1 MYIGLRWGVGMRI
14 TRKVFLDLAIYMV
27 GFGTAVGLVFPYF
40 VMYFNVP
47 KSIAK
52 STEFVFACIVAGI
65 LVGFVN
71 MIIVRLVIE
80 NRFKIMSDKMSSVE
94 KKLRSTILS
103 SNKSYFNIEDSK
115 IPITS
120 KDEIGRNAEIY
131 NKLVETLSLTIYSEE
146 LSSDLSL
153 TSIVEK
159 GLEKLLHITH
169 SSAGC
174 ILIQRASSL
183 SVASNLGILQADT
196 LENNDQVRQVL
207 NTCKGRILK
216 LPHSITASV
225 VLTEFTPNEV
235 MLEPIVSNNRA
246 IGVILL
252 ASTKSYNDSTLKN
265 RVAIVNVNLS
275 RAINN
280 AIAHDKVKRLAA
292 SDYLT
297 EVYNKRFGMIRLQEE
312 LDISK
317 RSKKPLCIVMF
328 DLDHF
333 KKVNDLYGHLAG
345 DKVLIQVAKLAQA
358 EIRNS
363 DVLFRFGGEEFLIV
377 LRNTT
382 ASDAYQLAERIRLKV
397 ESQPILY
404 NEKKIHI
411 TSSFGV
417 ACTHNKELDD
427 LNALLSTVDQALYQ
441 SKTLGRNR
449 TTVAKSDKA

>member
-1 MYIGLRWGVGMRI
+1 
-14 TRKVFLDLAIYMV
+14 
-27 GFGTAVGLVFPYF
+27 
-40 VMYFNVP
+40 
-47 KSIAK
+47 
-52 STEFVFACIVAGI
+52 
-65 LVGFVN
+65 
-71 MIIVRLVIE
+71 
-80 NRFKIMSDKMSSVE
+80 
-94 KKLRSTILS
+94 
-103 SNKSYFNIEDSK
+103 
-115 IPITS
+115 
-120 KDEIGRNAEIY
+120 
-131 NKLVETLSLTIYSEE
+131 
-146 LSSDLSL
+146 
-153 TSIVEK
+153 
-159 GLEKLLHITH
+159 
-169 SSAGC
+169 
-174 ILIQRASSL
+174 
-183 SVASNLGILQADT
+183 
-196 LENNDQVRQVL
+196 
-207 NTCKGRILK
+207 
-216 LPHSITASV
+216 
-225 VLTEFTPNEV
+225 
-235 MLEPIVSNNRA
+235 
-246 IGVILL
+246 
-252 ASTKSYNDSTLKN
+252 
-265 RVAIVNVNLS
+265 
-275 RAINN
+275 
-280 AIAHDKVKRLAA
+280 KRLAA